1 MPLKDPPN
9 SAGRIGKGLVDV
21 VRMGRDLHVQSAL
34 ERDPNYQ
41 MNDFARSLDDVSNS
55 DMLKTEAVASTSG
68 IGQLGLDVAQGFGQM
83 APAFVAS
90 AAGSPVAG
98 AAVMGA
104 SIAGETYD
112 SLRDE
117 GVDVTTAATASAI
130 NTAIQTPLE
139 MIGLGKMF
147 KALPVGSSLS
157 YAARELAERVVT
169 EGVTEFM
176 QEYPDAITRIWA
188 KNAEKDAGEIADI
201 VADNIGDIT
210 SDAVYSGL
218 IGSILGGGLGGAN
231 ISMQMALGDSFQ
243 RAAER
248 GVHESKLGILERQI
262 GNFAE
267 QGTDA
272 DVAGAVVD
280 ASSNDARVYVDG
292 EALTAY
298 AQTSAELNNLALSL
312 GVDVEA
318 IKKAADNGSSVA
330 ISLGGFE
337 ATALKHENFFQ
348 EVKDNL
354 SFEDGGI
361 TNANEKLRQM
371 QAEAKKAEVD
381 KAIAL
386 EESTAL
392 ALQEEQDAVLSSM
405 LTAGV
410 PRSQAN
416 LVMELLTARAK
427 VMNPENP
434 AQFLKD
440 YSLKYQ
446 QGGATGVPYRSA
458 FDVSKAGI
466 DSLVGFGHRLLN
478 GPNDVG
484 KLPQN
489 KQQKNNYSAITW
501 KDKKTGFIFPGEQT
515 AHSIKKHSLTD
526 SDLENI
532 YSGLSLFYD
541 VHRSKVKQGR
551 FHGMPVFARI
561 KSNGKDYYVSLEIVN
576 PDEIYVLTFAPTN
589 DDLYDNY
596 KKNHSSKS
604 LTHKGA
610 ESDGNYGL
618 SISNIQEALG
628 IVKREN
634 YDRVGATPEEIEAVR
649 QQYEGTEQW
658 MKAPNGKTTNLTED
672 QWLAVRTPAFKEWF
686 GDWEVVARIQ
696 ALLKSKAIDVSTS
709 NPLINLSGKELETEA
724 KKLFR
729 DKYQKDGEPIL
740 VTTKDNK
747 HVTLGMKGVKEIT
760 RHSKKFDLG
769 LKVIPYIK
777 EFIR

>member
-1 MPLKDPPN
+1 MTLEEILGSN
-9 SAGRIGKGLVDV
+9 SSNITIKNAKPKVDVGAAISQYNTYQADAINSPYNKEWKGFIAIENGIKSGLKGLVDV
-21 VRMGRDLHVQSAL
+21 VRMGRDLHIQSAL

-41 MNDFARSLDDVSNS
+41 VNEFARSLDDVSDS

-83 APAFVAS
+83 APALVAS

-147 KALPVGSSLS
+147 KTLPVGSSLS

-169 EGVTEFM
+169 EGVTEFV

-188 KNAEKDAGEIADI
+188 KNADKDAGEIADI

-292 EALTAY
+292 EALTSY
-298 AQTSAELNNLALSL
+298 AQSSAELNKLALSL

-371 QAEAKKAEVD
+371 QAEAKKAEAD

-416 LVMELLTARAK
+416 LVVELLTARAK

-446 QGGATGVPYRSA
+446 QGGATG
-458 FDVSKAGI
+458 
-466 DSLVGFGHRLLN
+466 GF
-478 GPNDVG
+478 
-484 KLPQN
+484 
-489 KQQKNNYSAITW
+489 KQQ
-501 KDKKTGFIFPGEQT
+501 
-515 AHSIKKHSLTD
+515 
-526 SDLENI
+526 
-532 YSGLSLFYD
+532 
-541 VHRSKVKQGR
+541 
-551 FHGMPVFARI
+551 
-561 KSNGKDYYVSLEIVN
+561 
-576 PDEIYVLTFAPTN
+576 
-589 DDLYDNY
+589 
-596 KKNHSSKS
+596 
-604 LTHKGA
+604 
-610 ESDGNYGL
+610 
-618 SISNIQEALG
+618 
-628 IVKREN
+628 
-634 YDRVGATPEEIEAVR
+634 
-649 QQYEGTEQW
+649 
-658 MKAPNGKTTNLTED
+658 
-672 QWLAVRTPAFKEWF
+672 
-686 GDWEVVARIQ
+686 
-696 ALLKSKAIDVSTS
+696 
-709 NPLINLSGKELETEA
+709 
-724 KKLFR
+724 
-729 DKYQKDGEPIL
+729 
-740 VTTKDNK
+740 
-747 HVTLGMKGVKEIT
+747 TLQ
-760 RHSKKFDLG
+760 R
-769 LKVIPYIK
+769 
-777 EFIR
+777 